1 MGDMSKGKHQE
12 EKGAEG
18 GTGLLQ
24 VIYGDVTLGVRGTY
38 RGAEF
43 HYIFSYAA
51 HGMESLAIDGR
62 EWLYRS
68 PRPTFW
74 RAATDNDRGSG
85 FPLKSGMWLGAGM
98 FL

>member
-38 RGAEF
+38 RL
-43 HYIFSYAA
+43 
-51 HGMESLAIDGR
+51 SLIHI
-62 EWLYRS
+62 
-68 PRPTFW
+68 
-74 RAATDNDRGSG
+74 
-85 FPLKSGMWLGAGM
+85 
-98 FL
+98 